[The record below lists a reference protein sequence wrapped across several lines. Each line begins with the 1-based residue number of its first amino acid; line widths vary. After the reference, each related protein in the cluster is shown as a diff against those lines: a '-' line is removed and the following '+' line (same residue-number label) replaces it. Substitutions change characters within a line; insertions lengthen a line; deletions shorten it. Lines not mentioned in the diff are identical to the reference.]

1 MTGTFDTLTAARQ
14 LEAAG
19 MDRDHAEAIAAVV
32 RAGHGEL
39 ATKDDITA
47 LRNDLGNKID
57 ALAKQMDTLRWL
69 VGLNFAMTM
78 AVLAV
83 VLAHAL

>member
-1 MTGTFDTLTAARQ
+1 
-14 LEAAG
+14 
-19 MDRDHAEAIAAVV
+19 MDRAHAEAIAAVV

-57 ALAKQMDTLRWL
+57 ALAKQMDALAKQMDTLRWL

>member
-1 MTGTFDTLTAARQ
+1 MSATFDTLTAARQ

-19 MDRDHAEAIAAVV
+19 MDRAHAEAIAAVV

-47 LRNDLGNKID
+47 LSDRID
-57 ALAKQMDTLRWL
+57 ALTNQMNTLRWVL
-69 VGLNFAMTM
+69 SLNVAMTM
-78 AVLAV
+78 AILAV
-83 VLAHAL
+83 MLTRAF

>member
-19 MDRDHAEAIAAVV
+19 MDRAHAEAIAAVV

-83 VLAHAL
+83 VLAHAF

>member
-1 MTGTFDTLTAARQ
+1 MTETFDTLTAARK

-19 MDRDHAEAIAAVV
+19 MDRAHAEAIAAVV

-69 VGLNFAMTM
+69 VGLNVAMTM

-83 VLAHAL
+83 VLAHAF

>member
-1 MTGTFDTLTAARQ
+1 MSATFDTLTAARQ

-19 MDRDHAEAIAAVV
+19 MDRAHAEAIATAI
-32 RAGHGEL
+32 RDGHGQL
-39 ATKDDITA
+39 ATKDDITS
-47 LRNDLGNKID
+47 LSNKI
-57 ALAKQMDTLRWL
+57 TSLRWL